1 MEIIKVVI
9 RPNRNATDHV
19 TDPIRSE
26 SEICHQRIGDEP
38 GGPGPVV
45 RGPATSPVLDQHSV
59 AAALV
64 I

>member
-9 RPNRNATDHV
+9 RPYRNATDHV

-38 GGPGPVV
+38 GPGPGV